1 MRNMLRFLKG
11 YEKESI
17 LAPLFKMLEA
27 CFELLVPL
35 VVANIID
42 VGIKN
47 GDLAYIGKQCGL
59 MVLLA
64 VVGMASSLTAQYF
77 AAKAALGY
85 GTALRGALF
94 RHIDT
99 LSYTELDGIGTPTL
113 VTRITSD
120 VNQLQNGV
128 NMTLRLLLRC
138 PFIVIGALILAFVIS
153 PTMGFW
159 FVLVTLAISLVVWL
173 IMRVTVPQYR
183 AAQNT
188 LDKVTLLTRENY
200 VGARVVRAFA
210 RQDDEIADFTAVND
224 KLKTFQLTAGR
235 ISALMTP
242 LTYLIV
248 NLGVIAILMRGGL
261 QVNSGA
267 LTQGEIIAL
276 INYMNQILIN
286 LLRIAD
292 LVVSVTRALAS
303 GIRVSEILNTKST
316 MTDPAAAALAP
327 AAGAPA
333 VAFDHVGFTYH
344 GAGAPSLTD
353 ISFAAQNGQ
362 TIGVIGGTGSG
373 KSTLINLIP
382 RFYDCTSGS
391 VDLFGHAVQQYGFA
405 QLRQMIGIVPQRAVL
420 FTGTIRDNM
429 QWACPDAT
437 DEQIWQA
444 LEIAQ
449 AADFVRGKPKGLDEP
464 VETAG
469 RNFSGGQ
476 RQRLTIA
483 RALVRDP
490 KILIL
495 DDSASALDYATDA
508 RLRKAIRAHD
518 ANVTV
523 FLVSQRA
530 ASSMPI
536 RSLCWMTARS
546 SGRAHMPS
554 CSNRAR
560 SIRKFTIPSSRRR
573 RRTHEKEKYH
583 AQAAALSEKI
593 LAAADPVSAVCRADR
608 GHDAVSADP
617 HRAGR
622 RPHRRAGAG
631 GVFHHRPSAAQNGH
645 PHRRNGAVA
654 VDHERL
660 QQPHHLPHRA

>member
-113 VTRITSD
+113 VTRMTSD

-333 VAFDHVGFTYH
+333 VVFDHVGFTYH

-391 VDLFGHAVQQYGFA
+391 VELFGHAVQQYGFA

-483 RALVRDP
+483 RALVP
-490 KILIL
+490 HPQVLIL
-495 DDSASALDYATDA
+495 DDSSSALDFATDA
-508 RLRKAIRAHD
+508 ALRKALKEQTHGM
-518 ANVTV
+518 TV
-523 FLVSQRA
+523 FIVSQRA
-530 ASSMPI
+530 
-536 RSLCWMTARS
+536 
-546 SGRAHMPS
+546 
-554 CSNRAR
+554 
-560 SIRKFTIPSSRRR
+560 
-573 RRTHEKEKYH
+573 
-583 AQAAALSEKI
+583 
-593 LAAADPVSAVCRADR
+593 SAVQRADR
-608 GHDAVSADP
+608 ILVLDDGNLVGSGTHANLLKTCDVYREICLSQLS
-617 HRAGR
+617 REE
-622 RPHRRAGAG
+622 
-631 GVFHHRPSAAQNGH
+631 V
-645 PHRRNGAVA
+645 
-654 VDHERL
+654 EKTL
-660 QQPHHLPHRA
+660 